1 MPKFKL
7 FAAKKGAADQ
17 KRNNQFVK
25 FARQIYVEAKKGGP
39 DPNANLKLKAIIAN
53 ARAINMPVENI
64 ERAIKKATDTGNA
77 DNYEEIRYEGY
88 GPGGVAVIVEC
99 LTDNRNR
106 TAADVRAIFN
116 KRGGNLGETGSVS
129 FMFDKKGVITI
140 DREAFPVDEDT
151 ILMQA
156 LEAGAEDMVTN
167 EDSYEILTH
176 PHELEKVKSGL
187 EAEGYTFANASVQ
200 WIPQNTVK
208 ISGEDAAK
216 MLKMMEA
223 FEEND
228 DVQNVYANYEID
240 DEEMERL
247 LNEK

>member
-7 FAAKKGAADQ
+7 FANRKGVADQ
-17 KRNNQFVK
+17 KRNNQYVK

-53 ARAINMPVENI
+53 ARAINMPLENI
-64 ERAIKKATDTGNA
+64 ERAIKRATDTGQA
-77 DNYEEIRYEGY
+77 DNYDEIRYEGY

-129 FMFDKKGVITI
+129 FMFDHKGVIVI
-140 DREAFPVDEDT
+140 DREEFDVDEDT
-151 ILMQA
+151 MLMQA
-156 LEAGAEDMVTN
+156 LEAGAEDV
-167 EDSYEILTH
+167 EISPDTFEVITH
-176 PHELEKVKSGL
+176 PHELDQVKSGL
-187 EAEGYTFANASVQ
+187 EAEGYSFVNAQVQ
-200 WIPQNTVK
+200 WVPQNTVK
-208 ISGEDAAK
+208 ISGENAEK

-228 DVQNVYANYEID
+228 DVQNVYANFEIE
-240 DEEMERL
+240 DE
-247 LNEK
+247 

>member
-17 KRNNQFVK
+17 KKNNQFVK
-25 FARQIYVEAKKGGP
+25 FARQIYVEAKKGGA

-53 ARAINMPVENI
+53 ARAISMPMDNV
-64 ERAIKKATDTGNA
+64 ERAIKKATDAGNA
-77 DNYEEIRYEGY
+77 DDYDEIRYEGY

-129 FMFDKKGVITI
+129 FMFDRKGVITI
-140 DREAFPVDEDT
+140 DREEFDVDEDT
-151 ILMQA
+151 LLMQA
-156 LEAGAEDMVTN
+156 LEAGAEDLVTH
-167 EDSYEILTH
+167 EDSYEIFTH
-176 PHELEKVKSGL
+176 PHELDQVKHGL
-187 EAEGYTFANASVQ
+187 EAEGYTFVNASLQ
-200 WIPQNTVK
+200 WIPQNSVK
-208 ISGEDAAK
+208 ITGDDAAK

-223 FEEND
+223 FEDND

-240 DEEMERL
+240 DEEMEQL
-247 LNEK
+247 LQ

>member
-7 FAAKKGAADQ
+7 FANKKGIADQ
-17 KRNNQFVK
+17 KRNNQYVK

-53 ARAINMPVENI
+53 ARAIQMPMENI

-129 FMFDKKGVITI
+129 FMFDRKGVIVI
-140 DREAFPVDEDT
+140 DRETHAVDEDT
-151 ILMQA
+151 ILMHA
-156 LEAGAEDMVTN
+156 LEAGAEDVVVE
-167 EDSYEILTH
+167 EDTYEILTH
-176 PHELEKVKSGL
+176 PHELDQVKAALEK
-187 EAEGYTFANASVQ
+187 EGYTFSNAQVQ
-200 WIPQNTVK
+200 WLPQTTTK

-240 DEEMERL
+240 DDEMEKL
-247 LNEK
+247 LKS

>member
-7 FAAKKGAADQ
+7 FANRKGAADQ
-17 KRNNQFVK
+17 KKNNQFVK

-53 ARAINMPVENI
+53 ARAINMPVDNI
-64 ERAIKKATDTGNA
+64 ERAIKKATDAGNA

-99 LTDNRNR
+99 LSDNRNR

-129 FMFDKKGVITI
+129 FMFDRKGVIGI
-140 DREAFPVDEDT
+140 DREAFDVDEDT
-151 ILMQA
+151 ILMHA
-156 LEAGAEDMVTN
+156 LEAGAEDVVIE
-167 EDSYEILTH
+167 EDSFQVLTH
-176 PHELEKVKSGL
+176 PHELEQVKSGL
-187 EAEGYTFANASVQ
+187 EAEGYTFANAEVQ

-208 ISGEDAAK
+208 ISGDDAAK
-216 MLKMMEA
+216 MLKMMDA

-240 DEEMERL
+240 DEEMEKL
-247 LNEK
+247 MG

>member
-7 FAAKKGAADQ
+7 FANKKGVADQ
-17 KRNNQFVK
+17 KRNNQYVK

-53 ARAINMPVENI
+53 ARAINMPLENI

-99 LTDNRNR
+99 LSDNRNR

-129 FMFDKKGVITI
+129 FMFDKKGVIII
-140 DREAFPVDEDT
+140 DREKYNVDEDT

-156 LEAGAEDMVTN
+156 LEAGAEDVVIN
-167 EDSYEILTH
+167 EDSFEVLTH
-176 PHELEKVKSGL
+176 PHELDQVKGGL
-187 EAEGYTFANASVQ
+187 EAEGYSFENASVQ

-208 ISGEDAAK
+208 ISGDDAAK

-228 DVQNVYANYEID
+228 DVQNVYANFEID
-240 DEEMERL
+240 DEEMEKL
-247 LNEK
+247 MA

>member
-7 FAAKKGAADQ
+7 FANKKGIADQ
-17 KRNNQFVK
+17 KRNNQYVK
-25 FARQIYVEAKKGGP
+25 FARQIYVAAKKGGP

-53 ARAINMPVENI
+53 ARAINMPLENI
-64 ERAIKKATDTGNA
+64 ERAIKKATDAGNS

-88 GPGGVAVIVEC
+88 GPGGVAIIVEC
-99 LTDNRNR
+99 LSDNRNR

-129 FMFDKKGVITI
+129 FMFDHKGVIVI
-140 DREAFPVDEDT
+140 DREQFDVDEDT
-151 ILMQA
+151 IMLQA
-156 LEAGAEDMVTN
+156 LEAGAEDIIVN
-167 EDSYEILTH
+167 EDSYEVLTH
-176 PHELEKVKSGL
+176 PHELDIVKSGL
-187 EAEGYTFANASVQ
+187 EALGYQFANASLQ

-208 ISGEDAAK
+208 VTGEDAANI
-216 MLKMMEA
+216 LKMMDA

-240 DEEMERL
+240 DEEMEQL
-247 LNEK
+247 LNQR

>member
-7 FAAKKGAADQ
+7 FANKKGIADQ
-17 KRNNQFVK
+17 KKNNQFVK

-53 ARAINMPVENI
+53 ARAINMPMDNI
-64 ERAIKKATDTGNA
+64 ERAIKKATDAGNA

-88 GPGGVAVIVEC
+88 GPGGVAIIVEC
-99 LTDNRNR
+99 LSDNRNR

-129 FMFDKKGVITI
+129 FMFDHKGVIVI
-140 DREAFPVDEDT
+140 DREEFDVDEDT
-151 ILMQA
+151 IMMQA
-156 LEAGAEDMVTN
+156 LEAGAEDIVVE
-167 EDSYEILTH
+167 EDSYQVLTH
-176 PHELEKVKSGL
+176 PYELDSVKSGL
-187 EAEGYTFANASVQ
+187 EAEGYHFANASLQ

-208 ISGEDAAK
+208 ITGEDAANV
-216 MLKMMEA
+216 LKMMDA

-228 DVQNVYANYEID
+228 DVQNVYANFEID
-240 DEEMERL
+240 DEEMEM
-247 LNEK
+247 LNK

>member
-7 FAAKKGAADQ
+7 FANKKGAADQ
-17 KRNNQFVK
+17 KRNNQYVK

-53 ARAINMPVENI
+53 ARAINMPLENI

-99 LTDNRNR
+99 LSDNRNR

-116 KRGGNLGETGSVS
+116 KRGGNMGETGSVS

-151 ILMQA
+151 MLMHA
-156 LEAGAEDMVTN
+156 LEAGAEDVVIH
-167 EDSYEILTH
+167 EDSFEVLTH
-176 PHELEKVKSGL
+176 PHELEQVKNGL
-187 EAEGYTFANASVQ
+187 EAEGYRFENASVQ

-208 ISGEDAAK
+208 ITGEDAVK
-216 MLKMMEA
+216 MLKMMDA

-228 DVQNVYANYEID
+228 DVQNVYANFEID
-240 DEEMERL
+240 DEEMERIMA
-247 LNEK
+247 

>member
-7 FAAKKGAADQ
+7 FAQKKGVADQ
-17 KRNNQFVK
+17 KRNNQYVK
-25 FARQIYVEAKKGGP
+25 FARQIYMEAKKGGP
-39 DPNANLKLKAIIAN
+39 DPNANLKLRSIIAN
-53 ARAINMPVENI
+53 ARAINMPMDNI

-77 DNYEEIRYEGY
+77 ENYEEIRYEGY

-129 FMFDKKGVITI
+129 YMFDRKGVIVI
-140 DREAFPVDEDT
+140 DREAHPVDEDT
-151 ILMQA
+151 MLMHA
-156 LEAGAEDMVTN
+156 LEAGAEDMEVS
-167 EDSYEILTH
+167 EDTYQILTH
-176 PHELEKVKSGL
+176 PHELEQVKSGL
-187 EAEGYTFANASVQ
+187 EKESYTFLNAEVQ
-200 WIPQNTVK
+200 WIPQNTVR
-208 ISGEDAAK
+208 ITGEDAAK

-240 DEEMERL
+240 DDEL
-247 LNEK
+247 EKLSSR

>member
-7 FAAKKGAADQ
+7 FANKKGVADQ

-64 ERAIKKATDTGNA
+64 ERAIKKATDTGNT

-99 LTDNRNR
+99 LSDNRNR

-129 FMFDKKGVITI
+129 FMFDRKGVIVI
-140 DREAFPVDEDT
+140 DREAFNVDEDT
-151 ILMQA
+151 ILLHA
-156 LEAGAEDMVTN
+156 LEAGAEDVVVE
-167 EDSYEILTH
+167 EDSFQVLTH
-176 PHELEKVKSGL
+176 PHELEQVKSGL
-187 EAEGYTFANASVQ
+187 EAEGYTFANAEVQ

-208 ISGEDAAK
+208 ISGDDAAK

-240 DEEMERL
+240 DEEL
-247 LNEK
+247 EKLQG